1 MVNIKYFQKIKST
14 HIQIGFFGIGK
25 GKNCVK
31 VANKVIIVTGG
42 GNGIGRELVLLLLQK
57 QAKVVVVELS
67 MDKLL
72 ETQKLSGVNDERLM
86 LLQIDI
92 CDREKVMVLP
102 EQIISH
108 FGQVDG
114 LINNAGI
121 IQPFKV
127 LNDLG
132 IEAAVKVMNVNYY
145 GPLFLIKAFLPY
157 FLQRPEGHFINI
169 CSMGGFLPVP
179 GQSVYGA
186 SKAAL
191 KLLTEGLYAELKGT
205 PVKVTVIFLG
215 STQTNIAANSGI
227 EIKASASKDEGSF
240 KMLPADEAARQIIEG
255 MEKDKFRVLVGSDSK
270 FMDFLYR
277 LNPHYAVNF
286 IQNKMKGLL
295 KRD

>member
-1 MVNIKYFQKIKST
+1 M
-14 HIQIGFFGIGK
+14 
-25 GKNCVK
+25 K

-42 GNGIGRELVLLLLQK
+42 GNGIGRELVLALLQK
-57 QAKVVVVELS
+57 QAKVVAVDLS

-72 ETQKLSGVNDERLM
+72 ETQELSGIHGGRL
-86 LLQIDI
+86 LLKQMDI
-92 CDREKVMVLP
+92 TDKDKVMAFPGEV
-102 EQIISH
+102 IAY

-127 LNDLG
+127 LNDLEL
-132 IEAAVKVMNVNYY
+132 EAAVKVMNVNYY
-145 GPLFLIKAFLPY
+145 GPLYLIKAFLPH
-157 FLQRPEGHFINI
+157 FLQRPAAHIVNI
-169 CSMGGFLPVP
+169 CSMGAFLPVP

-191 KLLTEGLYAELKGT
+191 KLLTEGLYAELKGS
-205 PVKVTVIFLG
+205 PVNVTVVFPG
-215 STQTNIAANSGI
+215 ATQTNIAANSGI
-227 EIKASASKDEGSF
+227 EIKVNDQADSGSF
-240 KMLPADEAARQIIEG
+240 KMLPADQAARQIIEG

-295 KRD
+295 GQ